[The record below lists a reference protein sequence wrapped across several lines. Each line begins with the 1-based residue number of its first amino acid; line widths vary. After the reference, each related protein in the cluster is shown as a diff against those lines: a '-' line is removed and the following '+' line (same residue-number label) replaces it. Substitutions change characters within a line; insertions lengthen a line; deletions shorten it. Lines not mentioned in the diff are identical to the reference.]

1 MWQRAFYHEG
11 MSELQ
16 DRFDGRR
23 VAEAIERHRK
33 HYEFW
38 DDEKAL
44 IESSPFFFIGTSF
57 ADYVDCSIKS
67 GDPGFVKVVGPNI
80 IEYPEYD
87 GNSMYRTL
95 GNLSKNPN
103 VGLLFVRFDGKSR
116 RMRINGRAEILDDAA
131 AIGRHYGAQLVV
143 RIECE
148 IYPNCPRYVPDL
160 AGASPSPGNTSPYV
174 PREGEGPPPPP
185 EWKGRDYIRDILPAG
200 DPHAEVV
207 KTGPRER

>member
-1 MWQRAFYHEG
+1 
-11 MSELQ
+11 
-16 DRFDGRR
+16 
-23 VAEAIERHRK
+23 
-33 HYEFW
+33 
-38 DDEKAL
+38 
-44 IESSPFFFIGTSF
+44 
-57 ADYVDCSIKS
+57 
-67 GDPGFVKVVGPNI
+67 
-80 IEYPEYD
+80 
-87 GNSMYRTL
+87 MYRTL
-95 GNLSKNPN
+95 GNISRNPN

-116 RMRINGRAEILDDAA
+116 RMRINGRAEILDDAP

-160 AGASPSPGNTSPYV
+160 AGANPSPGNTSPYV

-207 KTGPRER
+207 KRGTGES

>member
-1 MWQRAFYHEG
+1 MAERPFFHEG
-11 MSELQ
+11 MREFQ

-44 IESSPFFFIGTSF
+44 IASAQFFFIASTWG
-57 ADYVDCSIKS
+57 DYVDCNIKS
-67 GDPGFVKVVGPNI
+67 GDAGFVRFVGTNV

-95 GNLSKNPN
+95 GNIQRNPN
-103 VGLLFVRFDGKSR
+103 IGLLFVFFDGKSR
-116 RMRINGRAEILDDAA
+116 RIRVNGKASIIDDPVVVAS
-131 AIGRHYGAQLVV
+131 HHGAKLVV

-148 IYPNCPRYVPDL
+148 IYPNCPRYLPNLND
-160 AGASPSPGNTSPYV
+160 GAESPHV
-174 PREGEGPPPPP
+174 PREGEGIPPPP
-185 EWKGRDYIRDILPAG
+185 EWKTRDYIRDVLPEG
-200 DPHAEVV
+200 DPHQSLVASP
-207 KTGPRER
+207 KTDAAGKQ

>member
-1 MWQRAFYHEG
+1 
-11 MSELQ
+11 
-16 DRFDGRR
+16 
-23 VAEAIERHRK
+23 
-33 HYEFW
+33 
-38 DDEKAL
+38 
-44 IESSPFFFIGTSF
+44 
-57 ADYVDCSIKS
+57 
-67 GDPGFVKVVGPNI
+67 VKVVGPNI

-116 RMRINGRAEILDDAA
+116 RMRINGRASILDDAA

-160 AGASPSPGNTSPYV
+160 AGANLSPYV
-174 PREGEGPPPPP
+174 PREGQGPPPAP

-207 KTGPRER
+207 KAREG